1 MLTLLNILRW
11 KVQLSLWSVILLLI
25 AIGGISL
32 YVNIRQASS
41 LTKSV
46 GSSLTL
52 VPTKNYTIQKDGVSI
67 THEVVQG
74 KMYTEK
80 DFQVLADSLK
90 KSNSHL
96 SGKITSV
103 TKTVTILQHDSIPVE
118 YIIDTGQHEFEMVY
132 DDSDIHIDCKGSTV
146 QKDGVLHFYVRG
158 DTSTYITTVKKRL
171 FKSDLYSTDVS
182 HTNKLFFTSMGET
195 LELKPPK
202 SIIVF
207 GPCLGYGLDMK
218 TMKCQ
223 PFLGISATLNIF
235 SLKQKD

>member
-11 KVQLSLWSVILLLI
+11 KL
-25 AIGGISL
+25 
-32 YVNIRQASS
+32 
-41 LTKSV
+41 
-46 GSSLTL
+46 SLTL
-52 VPTKNYTIQKDGVSI
+52 WKGIIVMLCIMTLIYFRERHINSQSKSVVSSLIVMPTSSYTVQKDGKSV

-74 KMYTEK
+74 KVYSEK
-80 DFQVLADSLK
+80 DFQVFADSLK
-90 KSNSHL
+90 NTNSHL
-96 SGKITSV
+96 TGKIITV

-118 YIIDTGQHEFEMVY
+118 YTIDTGQHEFEMVY
-132 DDSDIHIDCKGSTV
+132 DDSDIHIDCKGSTI
-146 QKDGVLHFYVRG
+146 QKDGVLHFYIRG
-158 DTSTYITTVKKRL
+158 DTSTYITTVKKHL
-171 FKSDLYSTDVS
+171 FRSDVYSTDVS